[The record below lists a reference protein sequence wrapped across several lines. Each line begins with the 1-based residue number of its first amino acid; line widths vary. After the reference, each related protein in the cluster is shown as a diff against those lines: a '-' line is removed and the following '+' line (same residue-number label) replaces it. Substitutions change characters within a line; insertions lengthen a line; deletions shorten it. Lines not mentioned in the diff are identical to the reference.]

1 VHERRGRAAGTFG
14 AVGLCADIDGFAVAA
29 ALAAQGEPP
38 AVVLV
43 SSRSRTDYGPRVGDS
58 CARGFIAK
66 AELTGDAVRRLL
78 ADLPC
83 G

>member
-1 VHERRGRAAGTFG
+1 M
-14 AVGLCADIDGFAVAA
+14 DGFAVAA

-43 SSRSRTDYGPRVGDS
+43 SSRSRTDYGPRVGAS